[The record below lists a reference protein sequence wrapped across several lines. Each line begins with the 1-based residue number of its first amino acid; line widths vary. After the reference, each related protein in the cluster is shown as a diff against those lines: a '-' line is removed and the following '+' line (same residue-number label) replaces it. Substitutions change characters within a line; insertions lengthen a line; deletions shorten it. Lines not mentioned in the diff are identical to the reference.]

1 MTYEEIE
8 KTLQRVAD
16 SHLVQAELLSRLD
29 QKMDELVE
37 RVDALAAVSH
47 DHHHALGHLAKACE
61 RLLKVSE
68 THNEQLIKMAEMM
81 RAHEERLV
89 GVEDRLA
96 GVEDQT
102 ALLRSTV
109 SSVLQRMDAFIQG
122 LQKGDGHSK
131 KRK

>member
-16 SHLVQAELLSRLD
+16 SHLVQAELLMRLD
-29 QKMDELVE
+29 QKMDVLVE
-37 RVDALAAVSH
+37 RVDVLAGVSH
-47 DHHHALGHLAKACE
+47 NHQEALD

-68 THNEQLIKMAEMM
+68 TQNEQLIKMAEMIH
-81 RAHEERLV
+81 AHEQRLV

-102 ALLRSTV
+102 ALLRSTL
-109 SSVLQRMDAFIQG
+109 SSMLQRMDAFIQG
-122 LQKGDGHSK
+122 LQKGDGHSPK
-131 KRK
+131 TQ